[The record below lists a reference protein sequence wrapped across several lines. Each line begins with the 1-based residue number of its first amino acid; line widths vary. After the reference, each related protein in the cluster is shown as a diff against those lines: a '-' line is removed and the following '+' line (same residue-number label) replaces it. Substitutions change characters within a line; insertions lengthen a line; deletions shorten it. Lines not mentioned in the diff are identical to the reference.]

1 MPPTR
6 LISQKILN
14 IHRPY
19 LLWNKGDKN
28 DIKTPFKLSLIM
40 KLVKN
45 IHDIIFKNPP
55 TSLKEGQRKTIRVQ
69 GLIAI

>member
-1 MPPTR
+1 
-6 LISQKILN
+6 
-14 IHRPY
+14 
-19 LLWNKGDKN
+19 
-28 DIKTPFKLSLIM
+28 
-40 KLVKN
+40 VKN